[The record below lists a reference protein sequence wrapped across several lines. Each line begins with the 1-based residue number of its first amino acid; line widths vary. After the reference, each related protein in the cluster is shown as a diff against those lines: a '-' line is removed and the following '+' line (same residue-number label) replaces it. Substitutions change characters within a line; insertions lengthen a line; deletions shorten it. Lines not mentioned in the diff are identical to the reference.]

1 MCSLKNSKTVR
12 RAWALFAMLMLHTA
26 VFAQHAP
33 DFAEKFMSI
42 HKADSTLKCITVSPK
57 MMEQL
62 VKSYDDVKP
71 ENIVQAIAKLKSARI
86 VTGHAE
92 NYRLA
97 EELLQRNSQRF
108 KAQQAYQTEVHRGAF
123 YIRKDKNG
131 DTVEFVMICEE
142 PQRNKFIIVNLTG
155 DIDEE
160 FLCFLYNNKSF
171 KN

>member
-1 MCSLKNSKTVR
+1 MKNDKPIR
-12 RAWALFAMLMLHTA
+12 RVLLFVVVMLLHATA
-26 VFAQHAP
+26 YAQHSP

-42 HKADSTLKCITVSPK
+42 HKADSTLQCVTVSPK
-57 MMEQL
+57 MMGQL

-86 VTGHAE
+86 VTGPAE

-108 KAQQAYQTEVHRGAF
+108 KAQQTYQTEVHRGAF
-123 YIRKDKNG
+123 YTRKDKNG
-131 DTVEFVMICEE
+131 DTVELVMICEE
-142 PQRNKFIIVNLTG
+142 LHANKFVIVNLTG